1 MKYRIALQ
9 TLLSREIRRFV
20 RIWPQTVLP
29 AAMTSGLYFLI
40 FGQLIGARIGDLE
53 GIRYM
58 DYILPGVLLM
68 SVINNAYTNVSSSF
82 FSTKFQRNIEELL
95 VAPVPNWVMLTG
107 YVGGGVAR
115 AGVVGSVTYLMSRF
129 FTQWIPVHWEVVL
142 GMFLLTALLFSLAGF
157 INALYAKS
165 FDDISIV
172 PNFILSPLVYLGGV
186 FYSID
191 MLPPMWRTLSEWNP
205 IFYMINAF
213 RYGFIGQSDVSPNLA
228 FAILASLDLFLI
240 AISLILLQ
248 RGTGIK
254 S

>member
-1 MKYRIALQ
+1 MNLIPLK
-9 TLLSREIRRFV
+9 TLLLREIRRFL

-40 FGQLIGARIGDLE
+40 FGQLIGSRIGAMN
-53 GIRYM
+53 GVSYM

-95 VAPVPNWVMLTG
+95 VAPIPPWMILTG
-107 YVGGGVAR
+107 FVGGGIMRAAVVA
-115 AGVVGSVTYLMSRF
+115 SVTYLMSRLF
-129 FTQWIPVHWEVVL
+129 SDWTPVNLPVVA
-142 GMFLLTALLFSLAGF
+142 GMFFLTALLFSLAGF
-157 INALYAKS
+157 INALFANN

-172 PNFILSPLVYLGGV
+172 PNFILTPLVYLGGV

-191 MLPPMWRTLSEWNP
+191 MLPPLWRSLSAWNP
-205 IFYMINAF
+205 IFYMVHAF
-213 RYGFIGQSDVSPNLA
+213 RYGFIGQADVTPALA
-228 FAILASLDLFLI
+228 FAVLSGLNISLI
-240 AISLILLQ
+240 ALSLILLH
-248 RGTGIK
+248 RGTGLK